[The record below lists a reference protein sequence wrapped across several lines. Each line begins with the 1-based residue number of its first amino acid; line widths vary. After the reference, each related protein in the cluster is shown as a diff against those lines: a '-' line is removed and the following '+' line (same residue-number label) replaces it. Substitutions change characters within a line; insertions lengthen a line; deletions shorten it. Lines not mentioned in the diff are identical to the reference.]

1 MREQQATKTHDFAE
15 LCVALQQKGTMK
27 DPTTGYTIEPTD
39 ELMAA
44 QAFFLFIAGVEPSA
58 TGMFFTLYELARHPE
73 IQNKLLEEVDE
84 VFKRCDD
91 NPTYEAVV
99 EMSYLDMVLD
109 ESMRVHPAIGN
120 LVRRCT
126 KDGGVLPAGQIR
138 VEKGTVIH
146 IPVYA
151 LHHDPK
157 YYPEPEKFIPERFSE
172 EGKRNIKN
180 YTYMPFGDGHRI
192 CIGMRFARLQVK
204 TGLLHLLRHFRVQ
217 TRDARTP
224 IRYGKLPVQVRPT
237 NIDLQF
243 VPRTSK

>member
-1 MREQQATKTHDFAE
+1 M
-15 LCVALQQKGTMK
+15 G
-27 DPTTGYTIEPTD
+27 
-39 ELMAA
+39 
-44 QAFFLFIAGVEPSA
+44 
-58 TGMFFTLYELARHPE
+58 
-73 IQNKLLEEVDE
+73 
-84 VFKRCDD
+84 
-91 NPTYEAVV
+91 
-99 EMSYLDMVLD
+99 
-109 ESMRVHPAIGN
+109 
-120 LVRRCT
+120 
-126 KDGGVLPAGQIR
+126 
-138 VEKGTVIH
+138 
-146 IPVYA
+146 
-151 LHHDPK
+151 
-157 YYPEPEKFIPERFSE
+157 RFSE